1 MFDILTLVKILGIS
15 EIKYKDEER
24 LIKVRFPNF
33 TGDQS
38 RTMTVQQLKEE
49 YKDYLIIDPSVGEQ
63 IDIEKLA
70 NFEDVEEVVAMPPI
84 QGG

>member
-15 EIKYKDEER
+15 GIKYKDEER

-38 RTMTVQQLKEE
+38 RTMTIQQLKEE

-70 NFEDVEEVVAMPPI
+70 NIEDVEEVVAMPPI